1 MRTKNKV
8 ISKNKFKSR
17 AKWVER
23 TGPYFPIPTLMIEKD
38 LDIGIEVQI
47 NRYTVAWGY
56 KRWRWDVGTYTPL
69 PTGEINWTKIGLDD
83 FSKWAKKSYNKK
95 WGRYEIENIIKNK
108 PFIKDVIVESGL
120 KHYTRILIAREIMK
134 SESGSANDKIYK
146 EVNGKTRMI
155 LDALIQHEEE
165 ENQKIDPL
173 DQLGSKIMSS
183 SQNATKIDD
192 DN

>member
-17 AKWVER
+17 AKWLER
-23 TGPYFPIPTLMIEKD
+23 SGPYFIIPTLMIEKD
-38 LDIGIEVQI
+38 LDIGVEVQI
-47 NRYTVAWGY
+47 NRYTLAFGY

-69 PTGEINWTKIGLDD
+69 PTGEINWIKVGLDD

-120 KHYTRILIAREIMK
+120 SKHYTRILIAREIMK
-134 SESGSANDKIYK
+134 SESGSTNDKVYK
-146 EVNGKTRMI
+146 DANGKSRAI
-155 LDALIQHEEE
+155 LDALTQHVEQ

-173 DQLGSKIMSS
+173 DQLGNKIMNS
-183 SQNATKIDD
+183 SQNTTKMED
-192 DN
+192 